1 MSKLYETKDIKRL
14 YTQLKQE
21 KTEFCADLH
30 WFSEKA
36 LQSDSPDRFTQMWK
50 IYLSVMFYYGKEVF
64 HHDVRQ
70 NPHSVYLNSVLKNL
84 LKKDAYKKL
93 IQLML
98 GAHNLFDQI
107 QSPLYYAVGNHLNDT
122 IVQYY
127 SITRQYLD
135 NGILES
141 DNNHYKWSY
150 IHDSYELFKKAYDII
165 NLIAFSG

>member
-1 MSKLYETKDIKRL
+1 
-14 YTQLKQE
+14 
-21 KTEFCADLH
+21 
-30 WFSEKA
+30 
-36 LQSDSPDRFTQMWK
+36 
-50 IYLSVMFYYGKEVF
+50 
-64 HHDVRQ
+64 
-70 NPHSVYLNSVLKNL
+70 
-84 LKKDAYKKL
+84 
-93 IQLML
+93 ML
-98 GAHNLFDQI
+98 GARNLFDQI

-165 NLIAFSG
+165 HLIAFSG